1 MHLAGIY
8 RACLFGV
15 SRGVAILIFKEQH
28 REIDDGGVRFHGTF
42 GPDSDGPGSE
52 LTGSAPP
59 SIKLV
64 RFDVDFPESQA
75 A

>member
-42 GPDSDGPGSE
+42 GPRLGRARVRIDWLRASE
-52 LTGSAPP
+52 HQACT
-59 SIKLV
+59 V
-64 RFDVDFPESQA
+64 RC
-75 A
+75 